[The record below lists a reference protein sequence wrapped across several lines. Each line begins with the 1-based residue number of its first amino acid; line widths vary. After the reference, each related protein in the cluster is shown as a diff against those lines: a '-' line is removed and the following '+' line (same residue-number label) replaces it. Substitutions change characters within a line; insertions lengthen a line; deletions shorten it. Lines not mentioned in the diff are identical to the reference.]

1 MTTNLNL
8 VSASAGRRL
17 GAKLIDGV
25 PPVLIYVIALGIGL
39 AVAGDSGSGNPVGAL
54 LALLLGCLAI
64 LAYAI
69 WLWIWEARTGKT
81 PGNLLLGLRTTGEDG
96 FAPGMGA
103 VFLRGLIVGVSGIVP
118 IVGPVVVLISN
129 LWDPNGQRQG
139 WHDKVARTFVV
150 DVRAGRDPLT
160 TGGLYGPQ
168 SFAGEGNAADAGASG
183 GGAPYGG
190 APVGSVPV
198 GSVPVGSV
206 PYGSVPYGSV
216 PAGSTTAAA
225 EPAGSEPSA
234 AGTGLITGIPG
245 AGQESVPVPAAET
258 VHPDE
263 DLEMTR
269 VARRQ
274 PAAAG
279 IQLMFDDGAIVRVA
293 GEALIGRNPAPLPGE
308 GVAQLIDYADLGRSV
323 SKTHLHI
330 RLDGTSLWVTD
341 RNSTNGSAVATSEGQ
356 RQALNPSQPVLVPAG
371 STVYFG
377 DRHFV
382 VGSA

>member
-39 AVAGDSGSGNPVGAL
+39 AVAGGSSSGNPVGAL
-54 LALLLGCLAI
+54 LALLLGGLGI

-69 WLWIWEARTGKT
+69 WLWIWEAQTGKT

-96 FAPGMGA
+96 FAPGVGA
-103 VFLRGLIVGVSGIVP
+103 VFLRGLIVGVAGIVP
-118 IVGPVVVLISN
+118 VVGSIVVLISN

-139 WHDKVARTFVV
+139 WHDKVARTYVV

-168 SFAGEGNAADAGASG
+168 TFAGEGSTADAGASG
-183 GGAPYGG
+183 GGAPHGG
-190 APVGSVPV
+190 APA
-198 GSVPVGSV
+198 
-206 PYGSVPYGSV
+206 GSV
-216 PAGSTTAAA
+216 PAGSVPAGGTTAAA
-225 EPAGSEPSA
+225 EPAGREPSVT
-234 AGTGLITGIPG
+234 AGPGLITGIPG
-245 AGQESVPVPAAET
+245 SGQESVPVPAA
-258 VHPDE
+258 VIAHPDE

-279 IQLMFDDGAIVRVA
+279 IQLLFDDGAIVRVA
-293 GEALIGRNPAPLPGE
+293 GEALIGRNPTPQSGE
-308 GVAQLIDYADLGRSV
+308 NVEQLIDYADLGRSV
-323 SKTHLHI
+323 SKTHLHV
-330 RLDGTSLWVTD
+330 RVDGTSVWVTD
-341 RNSTNGSAVATSEGQ
+341 RNSTNGSAVATADGQ
-356 RQALNPSQPVLVPAG
+356 RQALNPSQSVLVPAG

-377 DRHFV
+377 DRYFV
-382 VGSA
+382 VGPA